1 MATEANTPNP
11 DETVVKGADPGLGL
25 PTVRALLG
33 PLLTNGSMESY
44 HISLALSFPIYKL
57 DNHSISVTQSFPT
70 LCYPMDCS
78 TPGFPVHQQL
88 QELAQT
94 HVHWAGDAIYPSHPV
109 DPFSSC
115 LQSFPALGAFSMSQF
130 FASGSQSTGASA
142 SASVLPTNI
151 QDWLPLGLTG
161 WISLQSKGLSRVF
174 SNITVQ
180 KHQFFGT

>member
-57 DNHSISVTQSFPT
+57 DNHFISVAQSCLT

-78 TPGFPVHQQL
+78 TPGLPVYHQLLEFTQIHDHPVSDTI
-88 QELAQT
+88 Q
-94 HVHWAGDAIYPSHPV
+94 PSHPV
-109 DPFSSC
+109 TPFSSR
-115 LQSFPALGAFSMSQF
+115 LQSFPP
-130 FASGSQSTGASA
+130 SGSFQMKWVYLSFSPLLFTSLLFTAICKASSEANHFAFLHFFFLITA
-142 SASVLPTNI
+142 SC
-151 QDWLPLGLTG
+151 
-161 WISLQSKGLSRVF
+161 
-174 SNITVQ
+174 TVS
-180 KHQFFGT
+180 